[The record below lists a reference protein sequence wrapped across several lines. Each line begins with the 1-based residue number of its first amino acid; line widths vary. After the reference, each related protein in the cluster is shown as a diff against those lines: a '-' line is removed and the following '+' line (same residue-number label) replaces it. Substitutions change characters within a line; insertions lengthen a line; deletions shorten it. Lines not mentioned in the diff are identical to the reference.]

1 MTVIKVQ
8 CQGLVQ
14 SKGRTEALLRKEG
27 IVDAK
32 APVLHTQSL
41 GSGAGAALSNAA
53 SQRNMEYD
61 DGIGARLCLLF

>member
-1 MTVIKVQ
+1 MTSVQ

-14 SKGRTEALLRKEG
+14 SKGRTIALYIDG

-41 GSGAGAALSNAA
+41 GSGAGAALGNAA
-53 SQRNMEYD
+53 NQR
-61 DGIGARLCLLF
+61 I